1 MRVSSAKTGK
11 FHACIATVDAAYGLM
26 RTANLGDSG
35 FMLVRGDPGKR
46 EVAHRSPHQEHEFG
60 RPFQLGHHDASDHP
74 RDAMLTTFPLEPGD
88 VIVMGSDGLWDNLSE
103 SEILELVEQAFNS
116 TGYQRGLGAESRAAA
131 ARASG
136 AVVSAAYAA
145 SMDKR
150 RTTPYSLAAT
160 ENFDM
165 VYSGGKKDDITA
177 VVVNVG

>member
-1 MRVSSAKTGK
+1 M
-11 FHACIATVDAAYGLM
+11 
-26 RTANLGDSG
+26 
-35 FMLVRGDPGKR
+35 VRGDPGHR

-74 RDAMLTTFPLEPGD
+74 SDAMLTTFPLEPGD

-103 SEILELVEQAFNS
+103 SEILQIVEGEFKG
-116 TGYQRGLGAESRAAA
+116 TGYQRGMGAESRAVVVKAA
-131 ARASG
+131 G